1 MNITTNE
8 KENSKVAVV
17 TSDEPVIST
26 VQDALDLMATLKTE
40 YECSKVVIDKSLITE
55 RFFELRTGLAGEI
68 LQKYTNY
75 NMKIAIVGDFSVY
88 DSKSLRYFIYES
100 NRGNQ
105 NFFLPTAEEAIEKLH
120 GIK

>member
-105 NFFLPTAEEAIEKLH
+105 NFFLPTAEEAVEKLH
-120 GIK
+120 SLK